1 MLASTID
8 FPILSMLV
16 VVPFVGALLVL
27 LLSRRR
33 PEYMRLVAGTAA
45 SVLTSMFRRASGNAC
60 SSSSSVPNPCPPPRS
75 TRRSCS
81 AVRRAT
87 GSGRDAT
94 RLRVGSCASMAAP
107 SALTCTSV
115 SR

>member
-45 SVLTSMFRRASGNAC
+45 TLRQVISSSPLSVWLAGSRRAAM
-60 SSSSSVPNPCPPPRS
+60 V
-75 TRRSCS
+75 
-81 AVRRAT
+81 
-87 GSGRDAT
+87 
-94 RLRVGSCASMAAP
+94 
-107 SALTCTSV
+107 
-115 SR
+115 